1 MSEKD
6 WELRRRKLR
15 VSLGAAGERASKCVR
30 KWGRIGATDAQG
42 TRTTVF
48 AMGKWKTGNT

>member
-15 VSLGAAGERASKCVR
+15 VSLHASR
-30 KWGRIGATDAQG
+30 GGQG
-42 TRTTVF
+42 IKGWDIVWEK
-48 AMGKWKTGNT
+48 MGQNRSY